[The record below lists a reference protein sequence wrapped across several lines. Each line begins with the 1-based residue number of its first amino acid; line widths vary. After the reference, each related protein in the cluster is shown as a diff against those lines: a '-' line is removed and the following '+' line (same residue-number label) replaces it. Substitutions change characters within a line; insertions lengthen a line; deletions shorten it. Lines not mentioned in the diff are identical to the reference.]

1 MEFTGFSENE
11 IGIRLIDGR
20 DILRKYRH
28 VCHQICKLAP
38 SLKWAPNKLLFPT
51 TFFRSVPPVFR
62 LSRPCAASLSLSH
75 TIFVTLS
82 FTHPQSVT
90 PSLSRNIFVTPS
102 FRLAGVALMG
112 LAWVLWRAWVRLKA
126 RDAAAL
132 LRGRRCTWRHGLAF
146 CVASVAPL
154 GLCWLWSRVTHNFVT
169 HHFGNPTLSHTILH
183 TQLCRT
189 PSFTHTH
196 TPSFTHIFVTHHPE
210 HTTSSTHIFVTPYFV
225 THTHNFVTHHVS
237 RTSFLHTIFAT
248 HPLSHTHTYIHTHT
262 PTHIHTHT
270 TLWHATVSHT
280 IFRTTLSHHL
290 SHTTCYT
297 QLLTYNLLTRRSSTT
312 SFVYPSFPFP
322 LELFVSASW
331 EKLTYGV
338 IRSSM
343 LFNPCNSCR
352 KSKADTR
359 LCLQTHWYTNSVLE
373 VPGESQERGS
383 KRVLKFPNKNII
395 SPLTPRPTQIPIV
408 IRLFARNF

>member
-196 TPSFTHIFVTHHPE
+196 THHLSHTSLSHTILNTQHLQHTSLSHPTLSHT
-210 HTTSSTHIFVTPYFV
+210 HTTLSHTMFHAHPFYTPSLP
-225 THTHNFVTHHVS
+225 HTLF
-237 RTSFLHTIFAT
+237 
-248 HPLSHTHTYIHTHT
+248 HTHTYIHTHT

-270 TLWHATVSHT
+270 QLCDTQQCHTPSFAQLCHT
-280 IFRTTLSHHL
+280 IFHTQLVTHNS
-290 SHTTCYT
+290 SHTT
-297 QLLTYNLLTRRSSTT
+297 
-312 SFVYPSFPFP
+312 F
-322 LELFVSASW
+322 
-331 EKLTYGV
+331 
-338 IRSSM
+338 
-343 LFNPCNSCR
+343 
-352 KSKADTR
+352 
-359 LCLQTHWYTNSVLE
+359 
-373 VPGESQERGS
+373 
-383 KRVLKFPNKNII
+383 
-395 SPLTPRPTQIPIV
+395 
-408 IRLFARNF
+408 